1 MQALDGGVTIA
12 TRRCDS
18 ATHLFPRFDTKRGG
32 PKAAISL
39 RAYIA
44 FSQLIA
50 PCGSVTRY
58 LPLPSERFQ
67 PPSTPR
73 KGPAQATTT
82 RGLRVRPPRR
92 GRRTR
97 L

>member
-1 MQALDGGVTIA
+1 MRALDGGVTIA
-12 TRRCDS
+12 TRLCDS

-67 PPSTPR
+67 PPRLHAKAPR
-73 KGPAQATTT
+73 SLPL
-82 RGLRVRPPRR
+82 RGV
-92 GRRTR
+92 
-97 L
+97 

>member
-1 MQALDGGVTIA
+1 MRALDGGVTIV

-58 LPLPSERFQ
+58 LPLPSGRFQ
-67 PPSTPR
+67 PRDSTQRPR
-73 KGPAQATTT
+73 AAYHYAGPKGASTEQTS
-82 RGLRVRPPRR
+82 
-92 GRRTR
+92 
-97 L
+97 